1 MWKNLKEHNACEK
14 YYVSNLTT
22 CSSENDK
29 YLGSITKTTAT
40 VTAKTVPTNFN
51 KKGNL

>member
-14 YYVSNLTT
+14 YYISNLATY
-22 CSSENDK
+22 SSENDK
-29 YLGSITKTTAT
+29 YLGSITKTTETVAT
-40 VTAKTVPTNFN
+40 KTVPTNFS